1 MNPEPWL
8 YPTIPHVACI
18 EGRAGKP
25 PWRETS
31 VPQGTRKP
39 CKLNIQKLSVYIIE
53 SWPSRIRGK
62 KGKEVQPWTRRRE
75 TGLHISCKIVLT
87 FGWKLACSTCSPRR
101 QLPSASYRGNHS
113 CAPSFN
119 LPYSVIHMH
128 EKRGGR
134 ERERERRGEKGEC
147 ITEREMRELYEA
159 LHESRSFQ
167 SAWVEFSAIFLCV
180 YLTVYV
186 RRVWKNCFSSME
198 KTQTI
203 TLQWVVIRCL
213 RVCICMNREAG

>member
-1 MNPEPWL
+1 MARSTDEPGTVVI
-8 YPTIPHVACI
+8 YHYTIPYACI
-18 EGRAGKP
+18 ERRAGKP

-62 KGKEVQPWTRRRE
+62 KSKEVQPWTRRRE

-113 CAPSFN
+113 CAPSSN
-119 LPYSVIHMH
+119 LPYGVIHR
-128 EKRGGR
+128 KRGEEKKERAQYRRKQESVHQR
-134 ERERERRGEKGEC
+134 ERGEERTLRGSPRESFFPERVGGVLCYTPMC
-147 ITEREMRELYEA
+147 ISNYT
-159 LHESRSFQ
+159 
-167 SAWVEFSAIFLCV
+167 
-180 YLTVYV
+180 YV

-198 KTQTI
+198 KTLTI
-203 TLQWVVIRCL
+203 
-213 RVCICMNREAG
+213 

>member
-1 MNPEPWL
+1 MARSTDEPGTVVI
-8 YPTIPHVACI
+8 YHYTIPYACI
-18 EGRAGKP
+18 ERRAGKP

-62 KGKEVQPWTRRRE
+62 KSKEVQPWTRRRE

-113 CAPSFN
+113 CAPSSN
-119 LPYSVIHMH
+119 LPYGVIHR
-128 EKRGGR
+128 KRG
-134 ERERERRGEKGEC
+134 ERERRGEKGES
-147 ITEREMRELYEA
+147 LVQA
-159 LHESRSFQ
+159 
-167 SAWVEFSAIFLCV
+167 
-180 YLTVYV
+180 
-186 RRVWKNCFSSME
+186 
-198 KTQTI
+198 
-203 TLQWVVIRCL
+203 
-213 RVCICMNREAG
+213 